1 MEGKKCLDDIT
12 IYRIENII
20 RLKEKYKVKQLM
32 KLDANESPSCI
43 KLKRKAYKKAFKML
57 NYYPDDDCMMLR
69 EELENKTGIS
79 KKNFL
84 FGNGSSEIISLI
96 VKAFIEKEDK
106 IITPFPTFMPY
117 ITESKIAQANI
128 EYVNLTNNYK
138 IDLDEIVSRID
149 ANVKLIFMINPH
161 NPTGTF
167 ILQQQLEEFLEKVPD
182 NILVVLDEAYIE
194 YVEDDKKLDIKKLM
208 DRYQNLCII
217 RTFSKGYGL
226 AGIRLGYLI
235 ANETVISIIQ
245 KVKMPVNISSISQI
259 IATEALKNDK
269 YLKKYV
275 TKNRK
280 RKEYLYENLDKLKI
294 PYIKSEANFIMIDL
308 GEKATKIKNVF
319 INNGIIVNG
328 NFYGMESFLRV
339 TIGKQKELKKLIQ
352 IVKKEEGD
360 HK

>member
-20 RLKEKYKVKQLM
+20 RLKEKYKVKHLM
-32 KLDANESPSCI
+32 KLDANENPSCI
-43 KLKRKAYKKAFKML
+43 KLKRKACKKVFKML
-57 NYYPDDDCMMLR
+57 NYYPDDNCMMVR
-69 EELENKTGIS
+69 QELENKTGIS
-79 KKNFL
+79 KERFL

-138 IDLDEIVSRID
+138 INLDEILSRID
-149 ANVKLIFMINPH
+149 TSVKLIFIINPH

-167 ILQQQLEEFLEKVPD
+167 IQQQQLETFLEKVPN

-194 YVEDDKKLDIKKLM
+194 YVEDEEKLDIKELM
-208 DRYQNLCII
+208 DQYQNLCIV

-245 KVKMPVNISSISQI
+245 KVKMPVNVSSISQI
-259 IATEALKNDK
+259 IATEALRNDK
-269 YLKKYV
+269 YLKRYA
-275 TKNRK
+275 TKNKK
-280 RKEYLYENLDKLKI
+280 RKEYLYQNLDKLSI
-294 PYIKSEANFIMIDL
+294 QYIKSKTNFVMIDF
-308 GEKATKIKNVF
+308 GEKVTKMKNVF
-319 INNGIIVNG
+319 LHNGIIVNG
-328 NFYGMESFLRV
+328 NFYGMESFLRI

-352 IVKKEEGD
+352 IIKKEEGII
-360 HK
+360 